1 MEHELNDIERLT
13 LAQALYKMAGEL
25 VDTKNPDSLRSMVD
39 ESFLRLY
46 EETGSRTFDVKLN
59 GEVVGTYS
67 LRFSKPKES
76 EARYSFE
83 VDDYEA
89 LAKWYEGVPVETILH
104 YVALDLNQFAEWYLA
119 DTGELPEGCVMEK
132 VVTPAIGKTYQGGTL
147 KIDVEK
153 VKEAVSGFL
162 PSRYVFGL
170 LGGVDGS

>member
-1 MEHELNDIERLT
+1 MENLTDIERLT

-25 VDTKNPDSLRSMVD
+25 VDTKNPDSLRSAVD
-39 ESFLRLY
+39 EGFLRLY
-46 EETGSRTFDVKLN
+46 EETGSKSFDVKLN

-76 EARYSFE
+76 EARNSFE
-83 VDDYEA
+83 VSDYEA
-89 LAKWYEGVPVETILH
+89 LAKWFDGVPVETILH
-104 YVALDLNQFAEWYLA
+104 YAALDLTQFAEWYFTH
-119 DTGELPEGCVMEK
+119 TGELPEGCELVK
-132 VVTPAIGKTYQGGTL
+132 VVTPAIGKEYQGGTL

-153 VKEAVSGFL
+153 VKSAANSLL